1 MEPLLFNSMVFGVFL
16 FVIVTCVFVVAQL
29 KRDNSIMD
37 IAYGPIFFLAALGT
51 FLYTNSS
58 SSLSL
63 ILLIATGVWALRLSS
78 RIYKKNRHAPEDAR
92 YAAWRSA
99 WMQKGL
105 LYFYVRSYLQI
116 NLLQGIIIFLVS
128 LPFILSL
135 QAESISVWFLGVG
148 LAIYGLGLAIETTAD
163 KELDA
168 FIARKKA
175 GTEPAVLLT
184 TGLFKYSRRPNY
196 FGETLIWWGLAI
208 TTLPYFLGNLGLISP
223 LTITYIVTKVTGP
236 MLEDIFLKKY
246 PVEYRAYMETT
257 SYFLPRPPRPTSTT
271 S

>member
-1 MEPLLFNSMVFGVFL
+1 MEPLLFNSIVFSAFL
-16 FVIVTCVFVVAQL
+16 FLMVSNVFIVAQF

-37 IAYGPIFFLAALGT
+37 IAYGPIFFFTALAT
-51 FLYTNSS
+51 YIYTDSTS
-58 SSLSL
+58 LLSL
-63 ILLIATGVWALRLSS
+63 ILLGATGVWALRLSS
-78 RIYKKNRHAPEDAR
+78 RIYKKNHNAPEDAR

-105 LYFYVRSYLQI
+105 LYFYIRSYLQI
-116 NLLQGIIIFLVS
+116 SLLQGFIIFLVS

-135 QAESISVWFLGVG
+135 QAVSVSGWLLGIG
-148 LAIYGLGLAIETTAD
+148 LTVYGLGLAIETIAD
-163 KELDA
+163 ATLDA

-208 TTLPYFLGNLGLISP
+208 TTLPLQLGNLGLISP
-223 LTITYIVTKVTGP
+223 LVITYIVTKVTGP
-236 MLEDIFLKKY
+236 MLEAIFLKKY
-246 PVEYRAYMETT
+246 PTEYRAYMRSTN
-257 SYFLPRPPRPTSTT
+257 YFFPLPPRRTPTS
-271 S
+271 